1 MAKRLTDNINSQFF
15 EAANRMTSKKARRK
29 IVAYVESYDDV
40 FFWRSVLGKFENEKR
55 YFDIMLPTRNQHL
68 DRGKKAAISSMLKG
82 VGRDMIACVDA
93 DYDYLRQGSTESS
106 QQMLENPYIFHT
118 YAYAIENFQCYARGL
133 HETCVM
139 VTLNDRR
146 IFDFERFL
154 ESYSRTIW
162 PLFLWHML
170 FYVRHRKMSMHFDM
184 AEFDKVIFHTYAYAI
199 ENFQCYARGL
209 HETCVMV
216 TLNDRRIFDFER
228 FLESYSRTIWPL
240 FLWHMLFYVRHRKM
254 SMHFDMAEF
263 DKVIMLPSV
272 RIQDPK
278 WAIDYLGKKVRAKL
292 FQLER
297 RFKKFKDELDEMAL
311 YLNNLGVNESNTYLY
326 IQGHHLFDLVVSPI
340 VQSVCDA
347 LRNDRENEIRDRALH
362 SEQARTEMACYE
374 NSLGKVKMMMKKN
387 TFYQFSPEFQ
397 KIQADVEKYLER

>member
-184 AEFDKVIFHTYAYAI
+184 AEFDKVI
-199 ENFQCYARGL
+199 
-209 HETCVMV
+209 
-216 TLNDRRIFDFER
+216 
-228 FLESYSRTIWPL
+228 
-240 FLWHMLFYVRHRKM
+240 
-254 SMHFDMAEF
+254 
-263 DKVIMLPSV
+263 MLPSV

-362 SEQARTEMACYE
+362 SEQARTEMACYDDE
-374 NSLGKVKMMMKKN
+374 EEHLLPVLSRIPEDTGGCGKVFGKVKRIFKGKKV
-387 TFYQFSPEFQ
+387 
-397 KIQADVEKYLER
+397 KRKQADDIPPGSFTFLPFYFFTFKKPPGTSGFLLSSMSWCWQELRCSRRPGA

>member
-1 MAKRLTDNINSQFF
+1 
-15 EAANRMTSKKARRK
+15 
-29 IVAYVESYDDV
+29 
-40 FFWRSVLGKFENEKR
+40 
-55 YFDIMLPTRNQHL
+55 
-68 DRGKKAAISSMLKG
+68 
-82 VGRDMIACVDA
+82 
-93 DYDYLRQGSTESS
+93 
-106 QQMLENPYIFHT
+106 MLENPY
-118 YAYAIENFQCYARGL
+118 
-133 HETCVM
+133 
-139 VTLNDRR
+139 
-146 IFDFERFL
+146 
-154 ESYSRTIW
+154 
-162 PLFLWHML
+162 
-170 FYVRHRKMSMHFDM
+170 
-184 AEFDKVIFHTYAYAI
+184 IFHTYAYAI

-311 YLNNLGVNESNTYLY
+311 YLNSLGVNESNTYLY

-387 TFYQFSPEFQ
+387 TSTSSLPNSRRYRRMWKSIW
-397 KIQADVEKYLER
+397 KGKKVKRKQADDIPPGLFYLFTLLLFTLKTSRNFRVPSIFNVLVLAGTTMLSPPWSVISLPSLSVILASPFKPIRITKLSNSE